1 MKKLGL
7 VMLILLTSMFI
18 FIISIFPCA
27 ESAIA
32 VEKELKIGGVFV
44 LSGTGSESWARFYD
58 GVKAGA
64 AWINDKGG
72 VTIKGEKYLLNIIG
86 EDTKFNPD
94 GMIAAA
100 SKLIFNDKVNFMI
113 GGVPVPPMESA
124 IEKLLQDNKVVT
136 MEIGGLGVNS
146 EFGVQKPY
154 TFGTMVTRANHD
166 TLWANLVKLYPQAKS
181 VAILIP
187 EDPSTVEDAVR
198 IEEVAKAH
206 GLKALGILSFP
217 FATYDFYPTWTKV
230 FAMKPDIVALGA
242 GIPPIW
248 ATIVKQGR
256 ELGFKGPFGASG
268 EIDPHT
274 MVRIAGDKY
283 ATDILAGSFDLT
295 SPKMT
300 PMVKEMGR
308 VIREKIGV
316 EITAESFLA
325 FEAIWE
331 LTQAIGNAQS
341 LDPTDVKNSFEK
353 MTKIDTPT
361 GPGKLGGFKT
371 YGVNRIV
378 LRSFPIV
385 RIMNGKIEQLGW
397 FDPVLP

>member
-7 VMLILLTSMFI
+7 GMFI
-18 FIISIFPCA
+18 FLALMFVFTLSISPGVK
-27 ESAIA
+27 SARA
-32 VEKELKIGGVFV
+32 AEKELKIGGVFV
-44 LSGTGSESWARFYD
+44 LSGTGSESWSRFYD

-72 VTIKGEKYLLNIIG
+72 LTIKGEKYLLKIIG
-86 EDTKFNPD
+86 EDTMFTPD

-100 SKLIFNDKVNFMI
+100 SKLIFNDKVKFMI

-124 IEKLLQDNKVVT
+124 IEKLLQDNKVLT

-146 EFGVQKPY
+146 EFGPQKPY

-166 TLWANLVKLYPQAKS
+166 AVWANLVKLYPQAKT

-187 EDPSTVEDAVR
+187 EDPSTVEDAAR
-198 IEEVAKAH
+198 IEDVAKAH
-206 GLKALGILSFP
+206 GLKALGVLSFP

-268 EIDPHT
+268 EIDPRT
-274 MVRIAGDKY
+274 MVGIAGDKC
-283 ATDILAGSFDLT
+283 ATDIVAASFDFT
-295 SPKMT
+295 SPKMP
-300 PMVKEMGR
+300 PMVKEMAR
-308 VIREKIGV
+308 VIREKIGA
-316 EITAESFLA
+316 EMTAESFLA
-325 FEAIWE
+325 FEAIW
-331 LTQAIGNAQS
+331 LLAQAIGNAQS
-341 LDPTDVKNSFEK
+341 VDPTAVKNSFEK

-361 GPGKLGGFKT
+361 GPGKLGGLKT
-371 YGVNRIV
+371 YGVNHIV
-378 LRSFPIV
+378 LRPFPIV
-385 RIMNGKIEQLGW
+385 RIMNGKIEDLGW